1 MRKFTLLLF
10 FVVLWSF
17 SYAQMGEEQYF
28 VDIHGDLRY
37 ESRDRFQASLSTN
50 IFGDK
55 VYKDNRGNE
64 VKYSKAMW
72 EKVPGKDRPYFEDF
86 LFSELIHKYRDR
98 RNVKEVYEI
107 DIFGDA
113 RYRNNQGQSMTL
125 RRNIMGEL
133 EYFSNEFRATLGK
146 DIFENIIYKD
156 NRGNKVTY
164 SKEFLGKIR
173 RGRHRGDGNVEE
185 FLLLGLAKHPFID
198 DNSPEEARFINN
210 DFFIIRDN
218 REIKVDGLGIVYLYN
233 SIGISFCFDPF
244 WEQTK
249 HRLYVKGK
257 EAGEYDVVSISHPK
271 HCNDADFIE
280 NKDLWKPIELVEA
293 GITPEKKKIN
303 LRDDHGKDKLY
314 AFAQKLCQSPY
325 VVGIVNSIP
334 YNPHETQFIRAIK
347 DNGLIEIVFTD
358 TDKGLGVVLQST
370 GRNKRETK
378 KIASILQD
386 KYS

>member
-17 SYAQMGEEQYF
+17 SYAQMGGEQYF

-64 VKYSKAMW
+64 VKYSKTMW

-98 RNVKEVYEI
+98 RNVHEVYEI

-133 EYFSNEFRATLGK
+133 EYSSNEFRATLGK
-146 DIFENIIYKD
+146 DIFENVIYKD

-164 SKEFLGKIR
+164 SKEFLGKLR
-173 RGRHRGDGNVEE
+173 KGRHRGDRNIEE
-185 FLLLGLAKHPFID
+185 FLLLGLAKDVGKKRNYREEYTVDIFGNVEYKNSEGRRVSIKKD
-198 DNSPEEARFINN
+198 MFDSFEYKDNQGVSLSIWKDIFDHVQVN
-210 DFFIIRDN
+210 DGRGN
-218 REIKVDGLGIVYLYN
+218 KVDVGRDIFG
-233 SIGISFCFDPF
+233 
-244 WEQTK
+244 
-249 HRLYVKGK
+249 
-257 EAGEYDVVSISHPK
+257 
-271 HCNDADFIE
+271 
-280 NKDLWKPIELVEA
+280 DLQV
-293 GITPEKKKIN
+293 
-303 LRDDHGKDKLY
+303 
-314 AFAQKLCQSPY
+314 
-325 VVGIVNSIP
+325 
-334 YNPHETQFIRAIK
+334 K
-347 DNGLIEIVFTD
+347 DN
-358 TDKGLGVVLQST
+358 KG
-370 GRNKRETK
+370 NKWSVERDIFGDLKFRHNYKECATLKKNIFDEREYSDNK
-378 KIASILQD
+378 GNKV
-386 KYS
+386 KYSKESWDKMIKRFGDDEKVFSMLLKKFFGSF

>member
-17 SYAQMGEEQYF
+17 SYAQMGGEQYF

-64 VKYSKAMW
+64 VKYSKTMW

-98 RNVKEVYEI
+98 RNVHEVYEI

-133 EYFSNEFRATLGK
+133 EYSSNEFRATLGK
-146 DIFENIIYKD
+146 DIFENVIYKD

-164 SKEFLGKIR
+164 SKEFLGKLR
-173 RGRHRGDGNVEE
+173 KGRHRGDRNIEE
-185 FLLLGLAKHPFID
+185 FLLLGLAKDVGKKRNYTEEYTVDIFGNVEYK
-198 DNSPEEARFINN
+198 NSEGR
-210 DFFIIRDN
+210 R
-218 REIKVDGLGIVYLYN
+218 
-233 SIGISFCFDPF
+233 
-244 WEQTK
+244 
-249 HRLYVKGK
+249 
-257 EAGEYDVVSISHPK
+257 VSIK
-271 HCNDADFIE
+271 
-280 NKDLWKPIELVEA
+280 KDMFDSFE
-293 GITPEKKKIN
+293 
-303 LRDDHGKDKLY
+303 Y
-314 AFAQKLCQSPY
+314 
-325 VVGIVNSIP
+325 
-334 YNPHETQFIRAIK
+334 K
-347 DNGLIEIVFTD
+347 DNQ
-358 TDKGLGVVLQST
+358 GVSL
-370 GRNKRETK
+370 
-378 KIASILQD
+378 SIWKD
-386 KYS
+386 IFDHV

>member
-1 MRKFTLLLF
+1 MELIFNEQSTIPCAKDLSEACTAVIQFIKTYKESEKHDFKRIRYEKSFDSIYIAPNFTLNDFCYNTKFT
-10 FVVLWSF
+10 
-17 SYAQMGEEQYF
+17 
-28 VDIHGDLRY
+28 
-37 ESRDRFQASLSTN
+37 
-50 IFGDK
+50 
-55 VYKDNRGNE
+55 
-64 VKYSKAMW
+64 
-72 EKVPGKDRPYFEDF
+72 
-86 LFSELIHKYRDR
+86 
-98 RNVKEVYEI
+98 
-107 DIFGDA
+107 
-113 RYRNNQGQSMTL
+113 
-125 RRNIMGEL
+125 
-133 EYFSNEFRATLGK
+133 TLG
-146 DIFENIIYKD
+146 
-156 NRGNKVTY
+156 G
-164 SKEFLGKIR
+164 
-173 RGRHRGDGNVEE
+173 
-185 FLLLGLAKHPFID
+185 LLLGLAKHPFID

-325 VVGIVNSIP
+325 VVGRVNSIP
-334 YNPHETQFIRAIK
+334 YNPHDTQFIRAIK